1 MYSASIPIHAAIA
14 TSMIPVSGFGLT
26 TAVSYI
32 TTGQINVVLSI
43 FFIIGGIVGSR
54 AGTKLVGKHSSATLL
69 KGFAIV
75 LISVAGYIVIH
86 TLFL

>member
-1 MYSASIPIHAAIA
+1 
-14 TSMIPVSGFGLT
+14 MIPVSGFGLT

-32 TTGQINVVLSI
+32 TTGQINIVLSI

-54 AGTKLVGKHSSATLL
+54 AGTKLAGIYSSGTLL